1 MTKKIYTNPSMNVS
15 LFETEDVITTSG
27 GGTSTPTYVNAEDA
41 IKGGAFSFDGVDS
54 KQVQAIFA
62 F

>member
-1 MTKKIYTNPSMNVS
+1 MTKKIYTEPSMNVS

-27 GGTSTPTYVNAEDA
+27 TYQSMGAA
-41 IKGGAFSFDGVDS
+41 INNGAFKIDGNESSSSV
-54 KQVQAIFA
+54 KVIFE